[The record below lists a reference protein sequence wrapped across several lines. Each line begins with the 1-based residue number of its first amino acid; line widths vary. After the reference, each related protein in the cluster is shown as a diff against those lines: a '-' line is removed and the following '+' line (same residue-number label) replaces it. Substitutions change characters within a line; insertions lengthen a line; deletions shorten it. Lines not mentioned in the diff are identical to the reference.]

1 MPTARPLTPELRALL
16 AAFAGLALIAGFLL
30 FPLAQETDRFFS
42 WPINPPLTAALL
54 GAAYWAAFILI
65 GWSAARATWEEV
77 VPALV
82 PVSVIAVLLLAATL
96 IHLDKFDLDSLFG
109 WFWLVV
115 YCSIPVV
122 LAVLVR
128 RQLAVPREPGGVG
141 YTPIPMALRA
151 VLALQA
157 LVMGGVGIALWVSPS
172 SGETIWPWLL
182 TPLTARAVGAFL
194 IGFAVA
200 AAFAAVDN
208 RIERFRGAAYAY
220 ATLGALELLAA
231 AIFSEDFDAG
241 ESALYVAFVAT
252 VLLVGLAGL
261 ALVRRAEG
269 G

>member
-1 MPTARPLTPELRALL
+1 M
-16 AAFAGLALIAGFLL
+16 
-30 FPLAQETDRFFS
+30 
-42 WPINPPLTAALL
+42 
-54 GAAYWAAFILI
+54 
-65 GWSAARATWEEV
+65 
-77 VPALV
+77 
-82 PVSVIAVLLLAATL
+82 
-96 IHLDKFDLDSLFG
+96 
-109 WFWLVV
+109 
-115 YCSIPVV
+115 
-122 LAVLVR
+122 
-128 RQLAVPREPGGVG
+128 G
-141 YTPIPMALRA
+141 YTPIPVALRA

-172 SGETIWPWLL
+172 SAETIWPWLL

-194 IGFAVA
+194 IGFAAA
-200 AAFAAVDN
+200 AAFAAIDN